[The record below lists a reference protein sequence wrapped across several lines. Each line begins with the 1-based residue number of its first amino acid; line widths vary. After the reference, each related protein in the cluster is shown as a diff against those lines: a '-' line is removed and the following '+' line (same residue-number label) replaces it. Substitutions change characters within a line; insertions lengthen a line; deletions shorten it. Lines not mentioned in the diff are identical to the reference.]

1 MLLEVVSN
9 YKYEPTRLVI
19 ISFASSNKLSNSKPL
34 SKHFILKMEEKSKLF
49 SVTIITKVK
58 AISLTFCL
66 LSIIMLVFVIIQ
78 ISVNENANRQNFNQY
93 FNLLA
98 NLLVLLTNLLLYQA
112 ILQITLGLKFWPNAN
127 YCLLSWILVHLFI
140 LGILFFNTL
149 SYIYTLS
156 KKTNFAIDST
166 SERRKEDETSRNIQI
181 LLTILL
187 IMGQLLILFGIKVVT
202 QFFEA
207 SNKDDSDEE

>member
-1 MLLEVVSN
+1 
-9 YKYEPTRLVI
+9 
-19 ISFASSNKLSNSKPL
+19 
-34 SKHFILKMEEKSKLF
+34 MEEKSKL
-49 SVTIITKVK
+49 SGVTIITKVK

-66 LSIIMLVFVIIQ
+66 LSIVVLVFVVIQ

-98 NLLVLLTNLLLYQA
+98 TSLSLITNLLLYQA
-112 ILQITLGLKFWPNAN
+112 ILEITFGFTFWPNAN
-127 YCLLSWILVHLFI
+127 YCLVSWMLVHLFI
-140 LGILFFNTL
+140 LGILFLNTL

-156 KKTNFAIDST
+156 NKTNFAIDSF

-181 LLTILL
+181 LLSILL
-187 IMGQLLILFGIKVVT
+187 IMGQLLILYGIKVVI
-202 QFFEA
+202 QFFGA